1 MVSQNS
7 ETPLPTSRLERSVLS
22 RESTPSDISM
32 RLRSTIRRALPL
44 LVSCVLPAGGRAQGV
59 ASATPATIGPAD
71 ARIDSVFAFIKPD
84 APGCAIG
91 VYRNGELAW
100 ARGYGLASLEHQI
113 PITPRT
119 IFDLG
124 STSKQF
130 TAAITLLLVA
140 EGTVELDAPVRRYI
154 PELPAWADT
163 TTVRHLLH
171 HTAGVRDY
179 LTLFGAGG
187 IRTQDWT
194 TQADAVRA
202 VARQRALDFR
212 PGSAFS
218 YSNSGYMLLA
228 EIIARRSGKPYAQ
241 VARERLFT
249 PLGMTRT
256 MILDNHATVVP
267 GKAGS
272 YSPLPDGRIM
282 AELSNFEQ
290 VGDGAVQTSLE
301 ELAKWIKNFEEPKV
315 GGAAL
320 IRELET
326 TGTAGGKPIRYAR
339 GLQVDSV
346 RGLRRVRHGGAWVGF
361 RADLARIPDKR
372 LGVATLCNRGDANTG
387 MLVDGVMNVV
397 LDDAGVPRSTASA
410 PASAIAAA
418 PVSMI
423 VRNAT
428 RYAGF
433 YFSATSNRTVRLQTR
448 NDSLAIGLGGPP
460 LFLRPATDGAFIV
473 ERAPQPTTIRFT
485 SAASRSDSITGLA
498 MDLGGEK
505 DTFERF
511 DPQRPMDEPTRRSIT
526 GSWYSDELDVTWTF
540 SVDSNGRL
548 MMQMPR
554 RPAAPVQTLV
564 ANIVRA
570 GPYLV
575 TLERDAAGAVTA
587 FTVAAGR
594 AKGMRFVRAR

>member
-1 MVSQNS
+1 
-7 ETPLPTSRLERSVLS
+7 
-22 RESTPSDISM
+22 M
-32 RLRSTIRRALPL
+32 RLRDALRRVIPL
-44 LVSCVLPAGGRAQGV
+44 VVLSFMPASGEAQSGIGS
-59 ASATPATIGPAD
+59 SATSIGPAD

-84 APGCAIG
+84 APGCAVG
-91 VYRNGELAW
+91 VYKNGELTW

-119 IFDLG
+119 VFDLG
-124 STSKQF
+124 STGKQF
-130 TAAITLLLVA
+130 TAALTLLLVS
-140 EGTVELDAPVRRYI
+140 EGKIELDAPVRRYI

-179 LTLFGAGG
+179 LTLFSASG
-187 IRTQDWT
+187 IRTEDWT
-194 TQADAVRA
+194 TQSDAVRA
-202 VARQRALDFR
+202 VARQRALDFA

-228 EIIARRSGKPYAQ
+228 EIVARQSGKPYAQ
-241 VARERLFT
+241 VARERLFV

-256 MILDNHATVVP
+256 MIMDNHTTVIP

-272 YSPLPDGRIM
+272 YTPMPNGTIQ

-301 ELAKWIKNFEEPKV
+301 DLAKWIRNFEEPTV

-326 TGTAGGKPIRYAR
+326 TGMANGKPIRYAR

-361 RADLARIPDKR
+361 RADVARIPDKR
-372 LGVATLCNRGDANTG
+372 LGVATLCNRGDATTG
-387 MLVDGVMNVV
+387 MYVDRVMDVV
-397 LDDAGVPRSTASA
+397 LDDAKVPRPAASTVASNGA
-410 PASAIAAA
+410 VPAST
-418 PVSMI
+418 PPI
-423 VRNAT
+423 VPNAT
-428 RYAGF
+428 GYAGF
-433 YFSATSNRTVRLQTR
+433 YFSTATGRTVRLQAR

-460 LFLRPATDGAFIV
+460 LFLRTATDGAFIV

-485 SAASRSDSITGLA
+485 TRSDSIVGLGI
-498 MDLGGEK
+498 DLGGDK

-511 DPQRPMDEPTRRSIT
+511 DPQRPIDESTRRSIA
-526 GSWYSDELDVTWTF
+526 GAWYSDELDVTWRF
-540 SVDSNGRL
+540 SADSSGRIML
-548 MMQMPR
+548 QMPR
-554 RPAAPVQTLV
+554 RPAAPVQPLV
-564 ANIVRA
+564 ANMVRA

-575 TLERDAAGAVTA
+575 TLERDAAGSVTA